1 MCVVDN
7 NVSTILR
14 EGVVIDAPFPRN
26 MELAYEM
33 LIREGYNKKKDFLYI
48 STQYENQF
56 TKLFNN
62 KTLKWMDEKTGEE
75 IFGRHFT
82 LVVPDRYIPSQKD
95 TQKNVIRTEDD
106 IDNLFDS
113 MPKKKES

>member
-7 NVSTILR
+7 EVSTILR

-48 STQYENQF
+48 GTQCETHF
-56 TKLFNN
+56 TKLTYT
-62 KTLKWMDEKTGEE
+62 KTLKWNDKEGKEVY
-75 IFGRHFT
+75 GRHYSLT
-82 LVVPDRYIPSQKD
+82 VPDRYIPSQKE

-113 MPKKKES
+113 MSKKEES

>member
-1 MCVVDN
+1 MCKDN
-7 NVSTILR
+7 NVTTTLR

-56 TKLFNN
+56 TKLFYN

-75 IFGRHFT
+75 KTGDFLRRPQCGT
-82 LVVPDRYIPSQKD
+82 SGD
-95 TQKNVIRTEDD
+95 
-106 IDNLFDS
+106 
-113 MPKKKES
+113 

>member
-1 MCVVDN
+1 MCKDN
-7 NVSTILR
+7 NVTTALR
-14 EGVVIDAPFPRN
+14 EGVVIDEPFPRN

-48 STQYENQF
+48 STQCETHF
-56 TKLFNN
+56 TKLTYI
-62 KTLKWMDEKTGEE
+62 KTLKWNDKKGEE
-75 IFGRHFT
+75 VYGRHYS
-82 LVVPDRYIPSQKD
+82 LIVPDRYIPSQKD

-113 MPKKKES
+113 MSKKEES